1 MKVLL
6 QSISKLENDEN
17 VILPVPMK
25 STQTCPDIIIIVEDE
40 LLESRMC
47 NKSETLGIL
56 A

>member
-1 MKVLL
+1 MKVLV
-6 QSISKLENDEN
+6 QSISKLENDGN
-17 VILPVPMK
+17 IILPVLMK
-25 STQTCPDIIIIVEDE
+25 STQTCPDIKIIVEDE